1 MIEMAEV
8 DIINLLTKKMADKP
22 VKGSVT
28 AERRV
33 SIEVNADDL
42 KESVSTLLATYQPRF
57 ITLAAVDDG
66 LDFELMYHFSV
77 GGIVVTLR
85 TVIPK
90 ETSQI
95 KTISDIVPAA
105 EFIERE
111 VAELFGI
118 SFEGHP
124 RNTNLVLPDDW
135 PTKENPLGKPL
146 AGRLPPQ
153 ARGEVEN
160 LLSSGCAQIILEYDT
175 ERREKAGLPKLPSMA
190 GANEKSLKE
199 FQDLIRRTG
208 FDKRAGFNWEKGKL
222 RYR

>member
-1 MIEMAEV
+1 MIKMAEV
-8 DIINLLTKKMADKP
+8 DIINLLAKKMADKQ

-28 AERRV
+28 GERRV
-33 SIEVNADDL
+33 SVEVSAADL
-42 KESVSTLLATYQPRF
+42 REGVGALLEAYHLRF
-57 ITLAAVDDG
+57 ITLTAVDNG
-66 LDFELMYHFSV
+66 LDIELMYHFSV
-77 GGIVVTLR
+77 DGIVVTLR

-95 KTISDIVPAA
+95 GTISDIVPAA

-118 SFEGHP
+118 SFEGHL
-124 RNTNLVLPDDW
+124 RTTNLVLPDDW
-135 PTKENPLGKPL
+135 PAEEKPLGKPF
-146 AGRLPPQ
+146 AGSLPLQ

-160 LLSSGCAQIILEYDT
+160 LLSSGCAQIILEYAT
-175 ERREKAGLPKLPSMA
+175 EGREKAGLPKLPSMA
-190 GANEKSLKE
+190 CASEESLKE
-199 FQDLIRRTG
+199 FQDLIRRIG

>member
-1 MIEMAEV
+1 MIKMTEV
-8 DIINLLTKKMADKP
+8 EIINLLTKKMADKP
-22 VKGSVT
+22 AKGSVT
-28 AERRV
+28 GERRV
-33 SIEVNADDL
+33 SVEINAADL
-42 KESVSTLLATYQPRF
+42 REGVSALLEACQPRF
-57 ITLAAVDDG
+57 ITLAAIDNG
-66 LDFELMYHFSV
+66 LDIELMYHFSV

-95 KTISDIVPAA
+95 GTISDIVPAA
-105 EFIERE
+105 EFIEKE

-135 PTKENPLGKPL
+135 PAKEKPLGKPL
-146 AGRLPPQ
+146 VGSLPPQ

-160 LLSSGCAQIILEYDT
+160 LLSSGCAQIILEYAT
-175 ERREKAGLPKLPSMA
+175 EGREKAGLPKLPSMA
-190 GANEKSLKE
+190 CASEESLKE
-199 FQDLIRRTG
+199 FQDLIKRIG
-208 FDKRAGFNWEKGKL
+208 FDKRAGYNWEKGKL